1 MEEEVQIYPI
11 IKEKKKDPN
20 TLFGILCLIGT
31 CIICFVFPS
40 LFSFHTFSVYQTSYI
55 KHNGGDAIVTYTM
68 FYYPVTLFFQ
78 SIFGLIAGI
87 VFAKL
92 GVHWSNLIGSAIYIL
107 VGFIMYISARFYLYM
122 ISSVLY
128 GIACAILAF
137 LSTINTCKYFMNI
150 V

>member
-1 MEEEVQIYPI
+1 
-11 IKEKKKDPN
+11 
-20 TLFGILCLIGT
+20 
-31 CIICFVFPS
+31 
-40 LFSFHTFSVYQTSYI
+40 
-55 KHNGGDAIVTYTM
+55 M
-68 FYYPVTLFFQ
+68 FYYPVILFFQ

-107 VGFIMYISARFYLYM
+107 AGVIMYISARFYLDM